1 LPFVEL
7 GLKDVEHRFLIPSE
21 LVEEGHEPGTKARL
35 EGNQGLLGDL
45 DNSSLARGG
54 MVALYRGRVFEQG
67 VLKAQAKLGL
77 DVGTRDES
85 TPLQ

>member
-1 LPFVEL
+1 
-7 GLKDVEHRFLIPSE
+7 
-21 LVEEGHEPGTKARL
+21 
-35 EGNQGLLGDL
+35 
-45 DNSSLARGG
+45 